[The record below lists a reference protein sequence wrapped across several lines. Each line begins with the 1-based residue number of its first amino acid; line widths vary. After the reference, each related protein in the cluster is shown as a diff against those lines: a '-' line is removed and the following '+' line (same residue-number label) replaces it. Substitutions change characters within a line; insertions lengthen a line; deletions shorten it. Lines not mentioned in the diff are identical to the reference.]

1 MKSWLQTSNNV
12 PKSWKSSLVAQM
24 VKNLPAMQ
32 ETQVWPLH
40 WEDTLVKE
48 WPPTPV
54 SLPRKSHGQ
63 RSLRG
68 YNPWGCKQSDTAE
81 RLILSLCYWGTSKKM
96 ANHTPSNVTK
106 GSKHDPNPSDKEKKF
121 LCNNRPRRSNCAFSG
136 VIHKRPSLLIVS
148 AFPLG
153 EKMVFS
159 QSIVY

>member
-1 MKSWLQTSNNV
+1 MSFHWSFYTTLISLFFLLPHLGEVGGKSFCFSFFFYIKQVRDLYLSEKSTS
-12 PKSWKSSLVAQM
+12 
-24 VKNLPAMQ
+24 
-32 ETQVWPLH
+32 
-40 WEDTLVKE
+40 
-48 WPPTPV
+48 
-54 SLPRKSHGQ
+54 
-63 RSLRG
+63 
-68 YNPWGCKQSDTAE
+68 WGCKQSDTAE

>member
-1 MKSWLQTSNNV
+1 MLCTRSFPGGSV
-12 PKSWKSSLVAQM
+12 
-24 VKNLPAMQ
+24 VKNLPANTGDAGSIPSSGRVPGCPGQ
-32 ETQVWPLH
+32 RKWH
-40 WEDTLVKE
+40 S
-48 WPPTPV
+48 PPV
-54 SLPRKSHGQ
+54 FLPRKSHGQ